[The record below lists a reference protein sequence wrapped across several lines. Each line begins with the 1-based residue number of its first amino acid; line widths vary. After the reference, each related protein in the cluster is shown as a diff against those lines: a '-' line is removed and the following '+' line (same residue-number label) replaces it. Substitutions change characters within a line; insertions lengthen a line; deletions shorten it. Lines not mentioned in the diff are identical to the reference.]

1 MPFYAQ
7 TKKST
12 QSLED
17 LFESPAASQQ
27 IQEWQA
33 NPFRPHVI
41 ARLRLVTGRALIL
54 SSKESLL
61 QRSSNPTVWLSIA
74 ILSKAKLKCVEFRPL
89 HLVGVVQVWG

>member
-1 MPFYAQ
+1 MPFYTQ
-7 TKKST
+7 TNKGT

-41 ARLRLVTGRALIL
+41 ARLGFVTGRALIL
-54 SSKESLL
+54 PSKESV
-61 QRSSNPTVWLSIA
+61 TG
-74 ILSKAKLKCVEFRPL
+74 ILV
-89 HLVGVVQVWG
+89 